1 MNINPVASGQNQLKA
16 MNFPLEATFHVK
28 IEKVKAK
35 KTMTTA
41 TAQQTETQLPPLISR
56 DILFG
61 NPERTSPSLSPNGK
75 YLAYIAPDDK
85 NVLQVW
91 LRTVGQEDDRQL
103 TADKKR
109 GIRGFFWTYS
119 PDQLIYAQ
127 DSDGDENWHLYL
139 VNIQSNIVR
148 DLTPF
153 QGVRAQVVDLD
164 HNFPEELLVGMNL
177 KNPQV
182 FDVYHVNL
190 KTGAVE
196 FHTEN
201 PGNIVGWTA
210 DSQFQIRAASATTPD
225 GGYDL
230 LYRETPEKDWETLRH
245 WGPDEEGGAVFF
257 SNDGKTLYI
266 VGNHEANA
274 ARLIAFDLATRSET
288 VIAEDPQY
296 DVGGVLAH
304 PTTRNIEAVSFYKD
318 KEEWIFLDSE
328 IEADLNAIKAIRPGE
343 FGIRRILTDEKWLVS
358 FVDDDGPVSYYVYD
372 RASKTNT
379 FLFTNK
385 PKLEGLQL
393 APMEPMSFT
402 ARDGLTIHGYL
413 TKPVGVSTPVPT
425 VMLVHGGPWARDFW
439 GYDSE
444 AQWLANRGY
453 AVLQLN
459 FRGSTGYGKAFVNAA
474 NREWA
479 GKMHDDLID
488 GVNWLVENNIAQRDK
503 IAIMGGSYG
512 GYATLVGLTFT
523 PEVFACGVDIVGPSN
538 LVTLM
543 QSIPPYWEP
552 IRANF
557 YHRVGN
563 LETEEEFLKSR
574 SPLFFVD
581 RIQKPLLIAQGANDP
596 RVKQAESEQIVE
608 AMKQA
613 GKPIEYALYTDEG
626 HGFARPENRLHF
638 YAIAEEFLAKYLG
651 GRFEPI
657 NEISGH
663 SGVVQSFS

>member
-1 MNINPVASGQNQLKA
+1 
-16 MNFPLEATFHVK
+16 
-28 IEKVKAK
+28 
-35 KTMTTA
+35 MTTA
-41 TAQQTETQLPPLISR
+41 TAQHTETQLPPLISR

-61 NPERTSPSLSPNGK
+61 NPERTSPSLSPDGK
-75 YLAYIAPDDK
+75 SLAYIAPDDK

-109 GIRGFFWTYS
+109 GIRAFFWTYN

-177 KNPQV
+177 NNPQV

-196 FHTEN
+196 FYTEN
-201 PGNIVGWTA
+201 PGNIVSWTA
-210 DSQFQIRAASATTPD
+210 DSQLQIRAATATTPD

-230 LYRETPEKDWETLRH
+230 LYRETPDQAWDTLRH
-245 WGPDEEGGAVFF
+245 WGPDEEGGAVYF

-274 ARLIAFDLATRSET
+274 ERLIAFDLATRSET

-296 DVGGVLAH
+296 DVGGILAH
-304 PTTRNIEAVSFYKD
+304 PTTRKLEAVSFYKD
-318 KEEWIFLDSE
+318 KQEWQILDFE
-328 IEADLNAIKAIRPGE
+328 IEADFAAIQAIRPGE

-372 RASKTNT
+372 RPSKTHT

-393 APMEPMSFT
+393 APMEPMSFA

-425 VMLVHGGPWARDFW
+425 VMLVHGGPWARDVW

-488 GVNWLVENNIAQRDK
+488 GVNWLVENHIAQPDK

-512 GYATLVGLTFT
+512 GYATLVGLTYT
-523 PEVFACGVDIVGPSN
+523 PDVFACGVDIVGPSN
-538 LVTLM
+538 LITLM

-563 LETEEEFLKSR
+563 LETEAEFLKSR

-581 RIQKPLLIAQGANDP
+581 QIQKPLLIAQGANDP

-613 GKPIEYALYTDEG
+613 KKPVEYALYTDEG

-657 NEISGH
+657 HEISGH
-663 SGVVQSFS
+663 SGVVQSYS